1 MGKIIIK
8 TQEEIEVIRQNGLI
22 LANAIALVAEN
33 LKPGVTGLYLD
44 KLAEQFIRDNGA
56 TPSFKGYHKFPAS
69 LCISIN
75 EDVVHGIPH
84 ALAIKEGFPTPILL

>member
-44 KLAEQFIRDNGA
+44 KLAEIMAQLLHLKV
-56 TPSFKGYHKFPAS
+56 TTSF
-69 LCISIN
+69 L
-75 EDVVHGIPH
+75 PH
-84 ALAIKEGFPTPILL
+84 FVSVSMKM